1 MSATATSRQAPSAQ
15 DTPGGDHVRESTP
28 SHVVAELD
36 RDLEARVAAYRAAPP
51 QAVDDRIAELEREW
65 DIERTLTL
73 NASTL
78 ALSGLVLSR
87 VHRRAWLWLPASVLT
102 FLAQHAIQGWCPP
115 IEVFRR
121 LGVRTRTEIEAERHA
136 LKALRGDYDH
146 LVADGAAPH

>member
-1 MSATATSRQAPSAQ
+1 MSATAPSRRAPSAQ

-28 SHVVAELD
+28 PHVVAELD
-36 RDLEARVAAYRAAPP
+36 ADLEQRVAAYRDAPRR
-51 QAVDDRIAELEREW
+51 AIDERIAELEREW

-78 ALSGLVLSR
+78 AFSGVVLSR
-87 VHRRAWLWLPASVLT
+87 LHHRGWLWLPATVLT

-121 LGVRTRTEIEAERHA
+121 LGIRTRTEIEAERHA

-146 LVADGAAPH
+146 LVTDPH